1 MHYILEKFTNKIL
14 KLEVIKGQRFSK
26 HLRRIANSRMPS
38 DDSNSNK
45 DSSSISNYQTSSRS
59 SSLNSSPSSA
69 LSMATH
75 DDNLMYQFSM
85 SGDEARSQ
93 EFASKPWNNDKCA
106 QGKLIIL
113 RPPQIAKRILQHAG
127 IKRRRNFQNEEFC
140 RANKRRCYRDETKDS
155 KDEIY
160 DAKIK
165 NVGET
170 RRKYDLCSKKNYL
183 PNILRNREVR
193 EFFIIIL
200 LYLYSEFLNSILWV
214 DVEDY

>member
-1 MHYILEKFTNKIL
+1 
-14 KLEVIKGQRFSK
+14 
-26 HLRRIANSRMPS
+26 MPS

-45 DSSSISNYQTSSRS
+45 DSSSVSNYQTSSRS

-69 LSMATH
+69 LSMTKH

-113 RPPQIAKRILQHAG
+113 RPPLIAKRILQHAG

-140 RANKRRCYRDETKDS
+140 RANKRRCYRDETKD
-155 KDEIY
+155 EIY

-170 RRKYDLCSKKNYL
+170 RGKHNPCSKKNYL

-193 EFFIIIL
+193 EILII
-200 LYLYSEFLNSILWV
+200 
-214 DVEDY
+214 